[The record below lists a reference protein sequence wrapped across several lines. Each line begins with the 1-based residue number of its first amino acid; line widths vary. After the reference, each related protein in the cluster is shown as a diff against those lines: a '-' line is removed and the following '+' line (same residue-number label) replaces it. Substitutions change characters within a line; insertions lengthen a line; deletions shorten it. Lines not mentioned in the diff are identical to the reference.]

1 MSRSL
6 PMSDA
11 RDNSAAAGR
20 PRRHREA
27 SKTSPADA
35 STAVDALLDEA
46 LRASFPASDP
56 ISSMRFS

>member
-1 MSRSL
+1 
-6 PMSDA
+6 MSDA